1 MEGDGKVRRLRQ
13 ACVDEYAQR
22 VDEPLGRGMG
32 TVAVTGDVRA
42 LSTHASFEPLSIGHG
57 DASANAGGA
66 RLKAS
71 VKAQSMGVD
80 SAPEPESA

>member
-42 LSTHASFEPLSIGHG
+42 LSMDSLLQFNQS
-57 DASANAGGA
+57 DKKSA
-66 RLKAS
+66 
-71 VKAQSMGVD
+71 
-80 SAPEPESA
+80 